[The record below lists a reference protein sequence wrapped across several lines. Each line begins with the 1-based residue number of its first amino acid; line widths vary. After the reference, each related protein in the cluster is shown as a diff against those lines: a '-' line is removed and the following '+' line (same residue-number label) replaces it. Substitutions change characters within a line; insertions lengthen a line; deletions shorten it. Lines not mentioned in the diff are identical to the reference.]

1 MKLGIDIDGTI
12 KYTHRAAI
20 EIYNE
25 ELNMN
30 VTEDQVTTYFLDEPF
45 GLSSE
50 EGKKMWRRLETKI
63 YTLGVPLEQSSES
76 LQQLEREGHE
86 IFYITARPGFK
97 KVREITE
104 NWLTKHNFP
113 LNKNNLF
120 MSSQNKGK
128 IALSNHIDLFFED
141 DPFHI
146 NNLIKNGIS
155 TVVVDCPYNRVLP
168 NDIPRIND
176 WLEGINYIH
185 MYNKKLNNY

>member
-30 VTEDQVTTYFLDEPF
+30 VAEEEVTTYFLDEPF
-45 GLSSE
+45 GLTSE
-50 EGKKMWRRLETKI
+50 EGKKMWRRLETRI
-63 YTLGVPLEQSSES
+63 YTLGMPIEQSSES
-76 LQQLEREGHE
+76 LQQLKKEGHE
-86 IFYITARPGFK
+86 IFFITARPGFK
-97 KVREITE
+97 KVRKITE
-104 NWLTKHNFP
+104 EWLVKYNFP

-120 MSSQNKGK
+120 MSSQNKSK
-128 IALSNHIDLFFED
+128 IALSNQIDLFFED

-155 TVVVDCPYNRVLP
+155 TVVVDRPYNRILP

-176 WLEGINYIH
+176 WFEGIDYIH
-185 MYNKKLNNY
+185 TYNKKINGY

>member
-30 VTEDQVTTYFLDEPF
+30 VAEEEVTTYFLDVI
-45 GLSSE
+45 SDKDAS
-50 EGKKMWRRLETKI
+50 KSW
-63 YTLGVPLEQSSES
+63 QNSSES
-76 LQQLEREGHE
+76 LQQLEKEGHE
-86 IFYITARPGFK
+86 IFFITARPGFK
-97 KVREITE
+97 KVRKITE
-104 NWLTKHNFP
+104 EWLVKYNFP

-120 MSSQNKGK
+120 MSSQNKSK
-128 IALSNHIDLFFED
+128 IALSNQIDLFFED

-155 TVVVDCPYNRVLP
+155 TVVVDRPYNRILP

-176 WLEGINYIH
+176 WFEGIDYIH
-185 MYNKKLNNY
+185 TYNKKINGY